1 MAYSTDFR
9 ERVVAAVQG
18 GMSRPEAVTIF
29 RVSLATLKRWLKQDR
44 EQGHLH
50 AQSPPGPTATIRPD
64 AYDRLRALVD
74 AAPDATLQDYCTQW
88 AAQTGDQVS
97 LATMCRALHRAN
109 LTRKKDAEGQ

>member
-1 MAYSTDFR
+1 MAYSTDLR

-18 GMSRPEAVTIF
+18 GMSRPDAVTIF

-50 AQSPPGPTATIRPD
+50 AQSPPGPTATISPD

-97 LATMCRALHRAN
+97 QATMCRALQRAN
-109 LTRKKDAEGQ
+109 LPRKKRR